1 METGLFPPSG
11 HDTQDQPF
19 RRGNFAFAY
28 AWLEGVDSLDALL
41 AYIDGLR
48 ATDPDHRYL
57 CTLDDINQCNYT
69 CGHAGN
75 DERLSLDAPN
85 DMDWDD
91 PVQQAAWQLA
101 SLQHR
106 VQQLAKPELA
116 QTWASVCGTLNTG
129 GDDVETLLTANH
141 NPNLLVE
148 DVIYVQRL
156 PVEAD
161 DLLIA
166 GQPNGYFSAD
176 WDSFQNHAIIR
187 HLATQYGY
195 RFFGMGAAWM
205 GFVRPAPLAPDQ
217 GNRLVG
223 ELRDL
228 YGRGNDEAAD
238 HEAWAALAQVLQAR
252 RTLLLGYI
260 ENMAES
266 LMEDD
271 EEEDDDN

>member
-1 METGLFPPSG
+1 METGLFPPPG

-48 ATDPDHRYL
+48 AADPDHRYL

-91 PVQQAAWQLA
+91 PAQQAAWQLA

-116 QTWASVCGTLNTG
+116 QTWASVCGTLSTD

-156 PVEAD
+156 PVDAD
-161 DLLIA
+161 DVLIA

-195 RFFGMGAAWM
+195 RFFCMGAAWM
-205 GFVRPAPLAPDQ
+205 GFVRPAPLSVAQ
-217 GNRLVG
+217 ANRLVG

-228 YGRGNDEAAD
+228 YGRSNEEAAG

-252 RTLLLGYI
+252 RTLVLGYI
-260 ENMAES
+260 ENIAES

-271 EEEDDDN
+271 EEDDDD

>member
-1 METGLFPPSG
+1 MNTGFFA
-11 HDTQDQPF
+11 QPNPLY
-19 RRGNFAFAY
+19 RRANYSFAY
-28 AWLEGVDSLDALL
+28 QWLENVGGLAALL
-41 AYIDGLR
+41 EQVESLR
-48 ATDPDHRYL
+48 AADSDYRFL
-57 CTLDDINQCNYT
+57 ATLDDLQQGSYT
-69 CGHAGN
+69 SGHASQ
-75 DERLSLDAPN
+75 DDRLYLASPA

-91 PVQQAAWQLA
+91 PAQQAAWQLA

-116 QTWASVCGTLNTG
+116 QTWASVCGTLSTG

-148 DVIYVQRL
+148 DVLYVQRL
-156 PVEAD
+156 PVETD

-187 HLATQYGY
+187 HLGTQYGY

-205 GFVRPAPLAPDQ
+205 GFVRPAPLSAEQ
-217 GNRLVG
+217 ANRLVG
-223 ELRDL
+223 ELHDL
-228 YGRGNDEAAD
+228 YGRGNDEAAG

-252 RTLLLGYI
+252 RTLVLGYI

-271 EEEDDDN
+271 EEEDDD